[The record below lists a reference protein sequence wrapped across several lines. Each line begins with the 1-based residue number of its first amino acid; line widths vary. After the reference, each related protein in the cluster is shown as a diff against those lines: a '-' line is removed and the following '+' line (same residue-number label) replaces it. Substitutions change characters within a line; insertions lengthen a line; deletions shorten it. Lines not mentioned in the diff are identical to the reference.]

1 MIGELTAKLR
11 GCYRARRWYDLA
23 IEAKDDEIKVG
34 KALHQTAR
42 DRIVSLEKDIGC
54 IKDKATARLCLPV
67 AFPAAL
73 SIEVPKIAASGV
85 VLIRDDF
92 KEEPVKTVAPGSPGD
107 FKEDPWW
114 PIGPTPPPL
123 SSAL

>member
-42 DRIVSLEKDIGC
+42 DRIMSLETDIAC
-54 IKDKATARLCLPV
+54 IKDNATARLVLPV
-67 AFPAAL
+67 EFPSAL
-73 SIEVPKIAASGV
+73 TIDVPKIAAPGV

-92 KEEPVKTVAPGSPGD
+92 KEEPVKVADSGSPGE
-107 FKEDPWW
+107 FK
-114 PIGPTPPPL
+114 
-123 SSAL
+123 

>member
-1 MIGELTAKLR
+1 M
-11 GCYRARRWYDLA
+11 
-23 IEAKDDEIKVG
+23 
-34 KALHQTAR
+34 
-42 DRIVSLEKDIGC
+42 SLEKDIAC
-54 IKDKATARLCLPV
+54 IKDNATARLCLPV
-67 AFPAAL
+67 EFPSAL
-73 SIEVPKIAASGV
+73 SIEVPKIAAPGV

-92 KEEPVKTVAPGSPGD
+92 KEEPVKTAAPGSPGD